1 MKKKHKEI
9 ISNMKFNAIKKAA
22 ALMLAC
28 CMTASALA
36 GCGGSGSTSGSETTA
51 AATTAAD
58 VQTQASTEAA
68 SSASTEAASAEST
81 AAGPDLSSAP
91 EIPGLTCQSIM
102 DLVYAECFNVY
113 FYNDDY
119 ALIDIKDEGQF
130 LLVPAGASVPEGLS
144 KDITVIQKDIKN
156 IYLAATASMAL
167 FSSMNALDVVT
178 MTSLNENGWSFD
190 EPKKLLASG
199 AMSYAGKYSEPDYE
213 MLLGNGCDLVIESTM
228 IYHTPE
234 VLEMIQDLG
243 MPVIIDRSSYES
255 NPLGRTEWIKLYS
268 VIVDHQEDAE
278 TFFNTQ
284 LTTLKELEDFPN
296 TEKTVA
302 FFYFTTDGKVVVR
315 SSSDYVPSM
324 IEMGGGRYIFKGVTD
339 SSGSVSVGLTL
350 EKFYDMAKEADY
362 IVYNGSIDSAV
373 KNLDSLIAKSDLLKE
388 FKAYK
393 DGNCWLSTGAMY
405 QRTDLAADMIM
416 DFHKLVTDDTGD
428 MHFLKKLE

>member
-1 MKKKHKEI
+1 MKY
-9 ISNMKFNAIKKAA
+9 NLIKKAA
-22 ALMLAC
+22 ALFLAC
-28 CMTASALA
+28 SMTAAALA
-36 GCGGSGSTSGSETTA
+36 GCGGSGNPSGSETS
-51 AATTAAD
+51 TTAEAKGQE
-58 VQTQASTEAA
+58 QTQAASEAG
-68 SSASTEAASAEST
+68 SQTQSEGQSAEST
-81 AAGPDLSSAP
+81 AADQEQDLSNAP
-91 EIPGLTCQSIM
+91 EIPGLTCQSMM

-113 FYNDDY
+113 YYNDDY

-130 LLVPAGASVPEGLS
+130 LVVPAGASVPEGLS
-144 KDITVIQKDIKN
+144 SDIVVIQKDVKN
-156 IYLAATASMAL
+156 IYLAATESMAL

-178 MTSLNENGWSFD
+178 MTSLDENGWSFD
-190 EPKKLLASG
+190 EPKKQLASG
-199 AMSYAGKYSEPDYE
+199 AMAYAGKYSEPDYE

-268 VIVDHQEDAE
+268 VIVDHEEEADA
-278 TFFNTQ
+278 FFNDQ
-284 LTTLKELEDFPN
+284 LKTLKELEDFPN

-315 SSSDYVPSM
+315 ASTDYVPTM

-350 EKFYDMAKEADY
+350 EKFYDMAKDADY

-373 KNLDSLIAKSDLLKE
+373 KNLDSLLAKNELLKE

-416 DFHKLVTDDTGD
+416 DFHKLVTNDTAD
-428 MHFLKKLE
+428 MHFLVKLK